1 MMPDMNLLKALD
13 VLLTEKSVAIAA
25 NRLGLSTSAT
35 SRTLARLR
43 LITGDQ
49 LLVRAGRN
57 MVLTPYAESIK
68 ARTRHTVFEVLDIL
82 QPNIRPLDLSAL
94 ERTFTI
100 RANDGFI
107 ETFASQLIIHFA
119 KYAPRVRLRFMP
131 KPQKSPE
138 SLREGNVD
146 LEIGVLKNM
155 GPEIRI
161 KALFYDR
168 FVSVVRKGH
177 PLDQCE
183 SVTIQQYC
191 QFSHIIASRRGDFSG
206 PIDEQLE
213 SQGVTRHI
221 AATVPSFPAALE
233 VARCSDLI
241 ALVPASFLL
250 NEQLNSDHSN
260 LWAFEL
266 PVQTDDITVSMMWHP
281 RLQLDSAN
289 IWLREQVE
297 NVCKEAM
304 KLREVSYHPIRQ

>member
-1 MMPDMNLLKALD
+1 MKIPDMNLLAALD
-13 VLLTEKSVAIAA
+13 VLLVEKSVARAA
-25 NRLGLSTSAT
+25 SQLSLSTSAM

-68 ARTRHTVFEVLDIL
+68 ERTRHTVFEARNIL
-82 QPNIRPLDLSAL
+82 QPNIQPLDLSAL
-94 ERTFTI
+94 EQTFTI

-107 ETFASQLIIHFA
+107 ETFASKLITHMA
-119 KYAPRVRLRFMP
+119 KHAPKVRLRFLP
-131 KPQKSPE
+131 KQQKSPE
-138 SLREGNVD
+138 ALREGKVD

-161 KALFYDR
+161 KALFYDH

-177 PLDQCE
+177 PLDQCKT
-183 SVTIQQYC
+183 VTIEQYC

-206 PIDEQLE
+206 PVDDELKA
-213 SQGVTRHI
+213 QGIMRHI

-233 VARCSDLI
+233 VAKNSDLI

-250 NEQLNSDHSN
+250 NESFHSDHAS
-260 LWAFEL
+260 LWVFEL
-266 PVQTDDITVSMMWHP
+266 PVQTHDITISMMWHP
-281 RLQLDSAN
+281 RLQLDSAH
-289 IWLREQVE
+289 IWLREQVAT
-297 NVCKEAM
+297 VCHEAM
-304 KLREVSYHPIRQ
+304 EKRGF

>member
-250 NEQLNSDHSN
+250 NEQLNCDHSN